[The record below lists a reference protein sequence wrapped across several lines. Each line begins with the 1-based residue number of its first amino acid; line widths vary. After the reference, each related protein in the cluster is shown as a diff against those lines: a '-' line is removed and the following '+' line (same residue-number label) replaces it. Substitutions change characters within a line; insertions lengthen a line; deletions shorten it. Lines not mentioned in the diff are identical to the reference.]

1 MIIYVDIV
9 FLLNVFLDFL
19 LLMGVSVILT
29 RNVKVKK
36 LIIGSLIGGG
46 STLLL
51 FVNISSL
58 ESILLKFIL
67 GLIMVLATF
76 GYCSLK
82 YTLNN
87 LFYLY
92 TISFS
97 IGGVMYLLM
106 DYGYYNYIV
115 LILGFIVVLYFYIK
129 EIKEYQANYVNY
141 YKVIVYIKNKK
152 YQLTGYLDTG
162 NKLYDSF
169 KHPVIIVSKNISYQ
183 DEDIIYVPYVS
194 LNNNGVIKCIKT
206 NKIIINKK
214 VFNNYLVGLSKDKIT
229 IDGVNCI
236 LHSKMKGMI

>member
-1 MIIYVDIV
+1 
-9 FLLNVFLDFL
+9 
-19 LLMGVSVILT
+19 
-29 RNVKVKK
+29 
-36 LIIGSLIGGG
+36 
-46 STLLL
+46 
-51 FVNISSL
+51 
-58 ESILLKFIL
+58 
-67 GLIMVLATF
+67 
-76 GYCSLK
+76 
-82 YTLNN
+82 
-87 LFYLY
+87 
-92 TISFS
+92 
-97 IGGVMYLLM
+97 MYLLM

-115 LILGFIVVLYFYIK
+115 LILGFIIVLYFYIK
-129 EIKEYQANYVNY
+129 EIKEYQTNYVNY